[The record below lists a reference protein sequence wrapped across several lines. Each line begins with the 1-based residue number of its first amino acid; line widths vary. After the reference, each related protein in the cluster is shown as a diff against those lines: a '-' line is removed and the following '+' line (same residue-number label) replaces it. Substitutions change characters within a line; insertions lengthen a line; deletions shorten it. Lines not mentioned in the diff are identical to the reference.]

1 MELKKSKYPNLFLY
15 LQLNN
20 RLSCL
25 PTPSNEPV
33 LHLNFLKIVCQKQK
47 HQKNCYAY
55 IDRDLEVAAGHGGE
69 AQVVVEHPCTL
80 RAD

>member
-33 LHLNFLKIVCQKQK
+33 LHLNFFKSYAKNRDIRKTVIFTLIVILK
-47 HQKNCYAY
+47 
-55 IDRDLEVAAGHGGE
+55 
-69 AQVVVEHPCTL
+69 
-80 RAD
+80 